1 MDNLLVELLI
11 TVFFG
16 PLGIHKFIN
25 KEVGWGI
32 VYLFTGGLFGIG
44 WFVDIVKVVI
54 KMINSETQNNQPKSS
69 NDFNQG
75 QQRPHRQPQTNG
87 QNQSQNMNQPNVYV
101 EESRVKTTTCDYCGE
116 TNDIEN
122 KQCYNCGASLSN
134 KH

>member
-1 MDNLLVELLI
+1 MDNLLVELLVTI
-11 TVFFG
+11 FFG

-25 KEVGWGI
+25 KEMGWGI

-54 KMINSETQNNQPKSS
+54 KMINSGTQNNQPKSS

-75 QQRPHRQPQTNG
+75 QQRPHIQPQTNG
-87 QNQSQNMNQPNVYV
+87 QTQSQNMNQPNVYV
-101 EESRVKTTTCDYCGE
+101 EENRIKPTCDYCGE

-122 KQCYNCGASLSN
+122 KQCYNCGASLNN